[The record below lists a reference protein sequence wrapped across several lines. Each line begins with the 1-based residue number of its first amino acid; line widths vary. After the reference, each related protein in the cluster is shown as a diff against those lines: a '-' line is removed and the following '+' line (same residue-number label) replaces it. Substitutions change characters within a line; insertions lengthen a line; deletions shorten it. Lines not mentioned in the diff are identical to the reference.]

1 MTEFQ
6 EGYAAGYDDA
16 ISEHLEEIGEL
27 RAALANAIA
36 QADRLWACAD
46 GKNELCKHIS
56 PEHREM
62 VTDGADAERV

>member
-16 ISEHLEEIGEL
+16 ISEHLQEIGEL
-27 RAALANAIA
+27 RVALANAIA

-46 GKNELCKHIS
+46 GVNELCAHI
-56 PEHREM
+56 PAQHREM
-62 VTDGADAERV
+62 VPDGADAERV